1 MLHESSFQIFNTYSI
16 SYQNLLYLLG
26 VRDNVNQMWI
36 LKNAKD
42 KNQYTE

>member
-1 MLHESSFQIFNTYSI
+1 MLYESSFQIFNIYSI
-16 SYQNLLYLLG
+16 SYQNLLHLLG
-26 VRDNVNQMWI
+26 VRDDVNQMWI